1 MLADREDPAVIQ
13 SWLTG
18 PNPELGNR
26 VPVRLVRE
34 MDFEIM
40 APELMGAARRF
51 LAGDRSQICG
61 IVFDSGPTGGK

>member
-26 VPVRLVRE
+26 VPVPLVRE
-34 MDFEIM
+34 EDLEII
-40 APELMGAARRF
+40 APEIMGAARRF
-51 LAGDRSQICG
+51 L
-61 IVFDSGPTGGK
+61 TGG

>member
-26 VPVRLVRE
+26 VPVPLVRE
-34 MDFEIM
+34 EDLEII
-40 APELMGAARRF
+40 APEIMGAARRF
-51 LAGDRSQICG
+51 LAGG
-61 IVFDSGPTGGK
+61 